1 MRMSTELRKLRQ
13 EIDYCF
19 KEFKGIGDEK
29 KFKTNYGGLTES
41 EKLETPTKG
50 YELDNPSIEF
60 LKTKKFCSY
69 YGN

>member
-50 YELDNPSIEF
+50 YELDNPSI
-60 LKTKKFCSY
+60 
-69 YGN
+69 